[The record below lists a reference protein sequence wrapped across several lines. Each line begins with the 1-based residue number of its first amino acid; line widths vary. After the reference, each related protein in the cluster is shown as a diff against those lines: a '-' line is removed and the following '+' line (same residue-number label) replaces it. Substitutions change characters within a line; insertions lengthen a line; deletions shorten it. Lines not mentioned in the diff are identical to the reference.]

1 VKFRKNLGAYFIFSL
16 LLPTTL
22 LAQKADSTNHLVQM
36 IPVEKGVSL
45 EVLDWGGTGR
55 PLILLTGLGDN
66 AHIFDEFAPKLTA
79 RYHVYG
85 ISRRGRG
92 ASSKP
97 EPNDTNYSASR
108 LGEDVLAVID
118 GLHLNKPVLIGHS
131 IAGEELSFIGSNQ
144 PQKVSGLIYL
154 EATYPY
160 ALYDQ
165 INGELELDAIELR
178 KQLRQLINGY
188 AYEPVKDY
196 NDLITNLERV
206 EKEITQHEQEMKNF
220 TPTPI
225 SPRMTPDLFAIME
238 GREEFTAIQVP
249 ALVII
254 GVDPNPISGDDPQ
267 SHAQAERQALVI
279 RDKKTQIETVKRQW
293 PSAHLVL
300 IPHASHYVFQSNES
314 EVLREINSF
323 IATLPP
329 TN

>member
-1 VKFRKNLGAYFIFSL
+1 MHRMTISKPRRSRAVKFRKNLGAYFIFSL

-188 AYEPVKDY
+188 AYEPVKERLQRPYYQSRTSRERDHTTRARDEELHSHSHKPE
-196 NDLITNLERV
+196 NDSGPIRHHGGARRV
-206 EKEITQHEQEMKNF
+206 YRHPSTCPCDHRSRSQPHLWRRSTI
-220 TPTPI
+220 
-225 SPRMTPDLFAIME
+225 PRPS
-238 GREEFTAIQVP
+238 REA
-249 ALVII
+249 
-254 GVDPNPISGDDPQ
+254 GS
-267 SHAQAERQALVI
+267 
-279 RDKKTQIETVKRQW
+279 RDTR
-293 PSAHLVL
+293 
-300 IPHASHYVFQSNES
+300 
-314 EVLREINSF
+314 
-323 IATLPP
+323 
-329 TN
+329 